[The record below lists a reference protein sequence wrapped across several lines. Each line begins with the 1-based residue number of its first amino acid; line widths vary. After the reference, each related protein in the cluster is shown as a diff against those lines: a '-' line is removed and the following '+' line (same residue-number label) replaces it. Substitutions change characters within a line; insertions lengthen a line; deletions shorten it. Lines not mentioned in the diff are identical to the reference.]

1 LSGGDFPKT
10 LNLKIIKVM
19 TDFKIGFV
27 KNEVYKVEA
36 FGNSFKL
43 IDSTGTKVG
52 TLGIGT
58 GTRKSAYEA
67 GEALQAYVQK
77 NGKKVYR
84 KVGMDVYNNLVAPMA
99 TENGGVQFEDK
110 SDHTAIKDFIHKG
123 SVNLKPQELV
133 MTDLKWK
140 YLIRSAVRAK
150 NIMMTGP
157 AGCGKTMA
165 AKSLVKALDR
175 PDFYFN
181 LGATQDPRATLIGN
195 TQFDSKNGTYFS
207 ESSFIKAIKTPN
219 AVILLDELSRAHPDA
234 WNILM
239 TVLDGGQRYIR
250 LDEAEGS
257 PIVNV
262 ADGVTFIATAN
273 IGNEYTSTRVID
285 RAILDRFVTI
295 EMDVLNDEQEFGLLK
310 FMFPEVNE
318 EDLKAVAEIAH
329 HTRSQSMSD
338 SGKVTAM
345 VSTRASVEMA
355 GLIYDGFDLF
365 EAAEISIFPF
375 FSNDGGV
382 DSERT
387 YVKQLV
393 QKYVKDEGEALFNE
407 QETETNSEDEIPMF

>member
-1 LSGGDFPKT
+1 
-10 LNLKIIKVM
+10 M
-19 TDFKIGFV
+19 TDFKVGFV

-43 IDSTGTKVG
+43 IDSKGIKVG
-52 TLGIGT
+52 TMGIGT

-99 TENGGVQFEDK
+99 TEGGGVQFEDK

-133 MTDLKWK
+133 MPDLKWK

-262 ADGVTFIATAN
+262 AEGVTFIATAN

-365 EAAEISIFPF
+365 ESAEISIFPF

-407 QETETNSEDEIPMF
+407 QETEKNSEDEIPMF